1 MTLFLISQ
9 IIFPGEEKFLSN
21 IKQLTFS
28 GENAEA
34 YFSKDG
40 KYITFQ
46 SKGEGGIY
54 LIINQNYLNK
64 LQMNLN
70 EMKASDYVL
79 RNLGN
84 NNLMIFIKG
93 IYDTFGILKDL
104 KYEKIFI
111 KNYYDCDQIFL
122 MDTNGFVFKQISKGG
137 ANTCSWFLNDSLI
150 LFSSTIKQ
158 GKDCPKNLYADEYI
172 KKGIYVWKLFNYD
185 LFVYNLKNDSIYEI
199 YSSDYY
205 DAEIEGNFGDSIIFT
220 SSKDGDLE
228 LYLLSLKN
236 KKIIRR
242 ITNFLGYDGGA
253 MFSKSGRYIVFRAK
267 HIKDSLEYKELLSK
281 GLVKP
286 DEVELFIY
294 DLQKDSFWQLT
305 NSPKG
310 VSNFA
315 PYFHPSEK
323 FIIFSSNLHSPNSFN
338 FELYKIDI
346 YGKNLE
352 RITYSNGFNSFP
364 MFSEDGKKII
374 WTSNRN
380 GKTRRDFNIFIADFK
395 QMDSD

>member
-1 MTLFLISQ
+1 LILILTLQ
-9 IIFPGEEKFLSN
+9 IIFKGEEKFLSN
-21 IKQLTFS
+21 VKQLTFS

-34 YFSKDG
+34 YFSKDER
-40 KYITFQ
+40 YITFQ

-54 LIINQNYLNK
+54 LIIEKNYLNK

-70 EMKASDYVL
+70 EMKAYDFVL
-79 RNLGN
+79 KNLGN
-84 NNLMIFIKG
+84 NKLMIFIKG
-93 IYDTFGILKDL
+93 IYDTFGILKDI

-111 KNYYDCDQIFL
+111 KNYYECDQIFL

-158 GKDCPKNLYADEYI
+158 GKECPKNLYADEYI
-172 KKGIYVWKLFNYD
+172 KRGIYVWKLFNYD
-185 LFVYNLKNDSIYEI
+185 LFVYNLKNDSTYEL

-205 DAEIEGNFGDSIIFT
+205 DAEGEGNFSDSMVFT
-220 SSKDGDLE
+220 SSKDNDLE

-236 KKIIRR
+236 KKIIKR
-242 ITNFLGYDGGA
+242 ITKFLGYDGGA
-253 MFSKSGRYIVFRAK
+253 MFSLSGRYIVFRAK
-267 HIKDSLEYKELLSK
+267 HLKDTLEIKEYKELLSK

-294 DLQKDSFWQLT
+294 DLEKDSFWQIT
-305 NSPKG
+305 KSPKG

-323 FIIFSSNLHSPNSFN
+323 FIIFSSNLHAPNSFN

-346 YGKNLE
+346 DGKNLE

-364 MFSEDGKKII
+364 MFSKDGKKII

-395 QMDSD
+395 

>member
-1 MTLFLISQ
+1 LILILTLQ
-9 IIFPGEEKFLSN
+9 IIFKGEEKFLSN
-21 IKQLTFS
+21 VKQLTFS

-34 YFSKDG
+34 YFSKDER
-40 KYITFQ
+40 YITFQ

-54 LIINQNYLNK
+54 LIIEKNYLNK

-70 EMKASDYVL
+70 EMKAYDFVL
-79 RNLGN
+79 KNLGN
-84 NNLMIFIKG
+84 NKLMIFIKG
-93 IYDTFGILKDL
+93 IYDTFGILKDI

-111 KNYYDCDQIFL
+111 KNYYECDQIFL

-158 GKDCPKNLYADEYI
+158 GKECPKNLYADEYI
-172 KKGIYVWKLFNYD
+172 KRGIYVWKLFNYD
-185 LFVYNLKNDSIYEI
+185 LFVYNLKNDSTYEL

-205 DAEIEGNFGDSIIFT
+205 DAEGEGNFSDSIVFT
-220 SSKDGDLE
+220 SSKDNDLE

-236 KKIIRR
+236 KKIIKR
-242 ITNFLGYDGGA
+242 ITKFLSYDGGA
-253 MFSKSGRYIVFRAK
+253 MFSPSGRYIVFRAK
-267 HIKDSLEYKELLSK
+267 HLKDTLEIKEYKELLSK

-294 DLQKDSFWQLT
+294 DLEKDSFWQIT
-305 NSPKG
+305 KSPKG

-323 FIIFSSNLHSPNSFN
+323 FIIFSSNLHAPNSFN

-346 YGKNLE
+346 DGKNLE

-364 MFSEDGKKII
+364 MFSKDGKKII

-395 QMDSD
+395 